1 MGRALYPQDLRS
13 TSVDSDQAQGAP
25 SPTDAPNNPFAGL
38 DGPQVRPFWS
48 GANSSVLETLEPR
61 AAQRPPAPH
70 PTLLNL
76 LCFVHRTSPCRVNI
90 PDLFAHLVSNYNG
103 TVGSIGLGSWA
114 GERKRPEY
122 FFSSLFALSD
132 FSDRDRISP

>member
-70 PTLLNL
+70 PTAPRSQAWE
-76 LCFVHRTSPCRVNI
+76 V
-90 PDLFAHLVSNYNG
+90 
-103 TVGSIGLGSWA
+103 SWA
-114 GERKRPEY
+114 ATVISVEQIGKMRLGFPQK
-122 FFSSLFALSD
+122 SS
-132 FSDRDRISP
+132 